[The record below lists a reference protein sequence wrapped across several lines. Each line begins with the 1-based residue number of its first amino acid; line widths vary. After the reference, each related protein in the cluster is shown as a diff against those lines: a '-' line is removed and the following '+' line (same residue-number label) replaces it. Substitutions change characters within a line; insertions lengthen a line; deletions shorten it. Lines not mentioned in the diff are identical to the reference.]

1 MKNGLKEIVGKQI
14 ASVVVASSGRGPK
27 RQVFL
32 VFTDGTRFELYGENF
47 SCCSGLDRAE
57 GIERYVESG
66 AGKIERV
73 YGDVR
78 ALAPADKAKV
88 LALKDDTPPPATL
101 EKVLRRDL
109 DAWRE
114 ANEAIAKARA
124 KGGFPV

>member
-14 ASVVVASSGRGPK
+14 ASVVVASSDGGPK

-66 AGKIERV
+66 GGKIERV

-78 ALAPADKAKV
+78 ALAPADKARV
-88 LALKDDTPPPATL
+88 LAVHDDTPAPTTL

-114 ANEAIAKARA
+114 ANEAIAKAR
-124 KGGFPV
+124 GRFSV